1 MAASHIALNRFG
13 LGAGHTTVDPGPS
26 RTWALHSRLD
36 ALMTDE
42 TSRIYQAGLHV
53 VAFEP
58 RVLPEE
64 IIDRVSG
71 RQHPE
76 DVLHRQAPAPNDR
89 LAAEDARINSD
100 PAQEGVLLNLCH
112 CRYPF

>member
-1 MAASHIALNRFG
+1 
-13 LGAGHTTVDPGPS
+13 
-26 RTWALHSRLD
+26 
-36 ALMTDE
+36 MTDE

-64 IIDRVSG
+64 IINRVSG

-89 LAAEDARINSD
+89 LAAEDARINRD
-100 PAQEGVLLNLCH
+100 PAQKGVLLNLCH
-112 CRYPF
+112 CRYPFWRQE